1 MSVCSLL
8 IATLV
13 VAEEMAS
20 AHLCVMAKRPAVHA
34 RGVQRGLQVTVVSSR
49 SFDSNLRVGS
59 CVPRF
64 GVRRAGVS
72 RRRSFLSPRAESLG
86 RTFL

>member
-34 RGVQRGLQVTVVSSR
+34 RGVQRGLQVTVVRVAFVRFELESWQLR
-49 SFDSNLRVGS
+49 SAFWRAPCGRLASAFVSFAS
-59 CVPRF
+59 C
-64 GVRRAGVS
+64 
-72 RRRSFLSPRAESLG
+72 
-86 RTFL
+86 